1 VRGFNIFCFEISMID
16 YINFAAGMKS
26 TEFALALF
34 DALAR
39 RENVS
44 GDSIN
49 MNELKEFWKQIT
61 DQDFD
66 SRLRTFFAM

>member
-1 VRGFNIFCFEISMID
+1 MNS
-16 YINFAAGMKS
+16 K
-26 TEFALALF
+26 EFALALF

-49 MNELKEFWKQIT
+49 KKQLEEFWKQIT